1 MARMNPA
8 VATRLMS
15 EAADEIERL
24 RRKSMDDGMMIDA
37 LRREVSEVREKLGR
51 VHRVVCEASGH
62 LAKTCKG
69 EDKDVDAAASK
80 IALAIR
86 LGA

>member
-1 MARMNPA
+1 MPRTNQS

-24 RRKSMDDGMMIDA
+24 RQKSMDDGLMIDA
-37 LRREVSEVREKLGR
+37 LRREVSQVREKLSK
-51 VHRVVCEASGH
+51 VHRVVCEASAH